1 MMLKIGEFS
10 KIAQV
15 SVKTLRYYDQLGL
28 LKPAHIDRFNGY
40 RYYSLE
46 QLPRLFRILA
56 LKDLDFSLEQ
66 IQGLIRVDLP
76 GETLREMLTNKAA
89 ELRQRVTSEQSRLY
103 RVENHLNQLTRSS
116 SDQTFP
122 VVLKSAPDYLIASTR
137 DRLAS
142 INALL
147 EWQAAQLKAVHSQLE
162 ECGLLTMGPDLL
174 IYHQD
179 EFREVGLDVEVG
191 TIICEAGRGAER
203 VLKDKTI
210 RTRILP
216 GAKEIATTI
225 HTDLVGTPSEVYA
238 CLARWTQSNGF
249 RPIGPW
255 RELTY
260 QQHDPQLTRVF
271 EVQQPVMHANEFYT
285 QTEVQKMEPKFIT
298 KPGFT
303 MMGLRYFG
311 KNEKGEIS
319 DLWDSFNQ
327 RVSSLGGLPNETGEA
342 AIGLCITPEEASLEG
357 EFEYVAGF
365 PVSQVDEIPDGFVVR
380 QVPEYTYAVF
390 AHHGDLAG
398 LGKTYEYIY
407 EVWLPQSGYQLAAM
421 IDFEYYDQDFKD
433 FAPDSVFYIYLPVH
447 KL

>member
-1 MMLKIGEFS
+1 MLKIGEFS

-28 LKPAHIDRFNGY
+28 IKPAHIDRFSGY

-46 QLPRLFRILA
+46 QLPQLFRILV

-66 IQGLIRVDLP
+66 IQGLLRQGLP
-76 GETLREMLTNKAA
+76 GETLHVMLANKAA
-89 ELRQRVTSEQSRLY
+89 ELRQRVTSEQARLY
-103 RVENHLNQLTRSS
+103 RVENHLNQLARSS

-122 VVLKSAPDYLIASTR
+122 VVLKSAPDYLIASVR
-137 DRLAS
+137 DRLPS
-142 INALL
+142 IDVLPV
-147 EWQAAQLKAVHSQLE
+147 WQSVQLNAVHSQLE
-162 ECGLLTMGPDLL
+162 KGALFSKGPDLL

-179 EFREVGLDVEVG
+179 EFREVDLDVEVG
-191 TIICEAGRGAER
+191 TIICEAGRDAEKG
-203 VLKDKTI
+203 LKDGTI
-210 RTRILP
+210 QTRILP

-225 HTDLVGTPSEVYA
+225 HTDRVGPPSEVYA
-238 CLARWTQSNGF
+238 SLARWTQSNGF

-255 RELTY
+255 RELTH
-260 QQHDPQLTRVF
+260 QQHDPKLTRVF
-271 EVQQPVMHANEFYT
+271 EVQQPVMHAIEFYT

-303 MMGLRYFG
+303 VMGLRYFG
-311 KNEKGEIS
+311 KNEKGEIA
-319 DLWDSFNQ
+319 DLWGSFNQ
-327 RVSSLGGLPNETGEA
+327 RVEDLGGLPNETGEA
-342 AIGLCITPEEASLEG
+342 AIGLCVTPEDAPADG
-357 EFEYVAGF
+357 AFEYVAGF
-365 PVSQVDEIPDGFVVR
+365 PVSQVEDVPVGFVVR

-390 AHHGDLAG
+390 AHRGDLAG

-407 EVWLPQSGYQLAAM
+407 EVWLPQSGYQLAAK

-433 FAPDSVFYIYLPVH
+433 FAPDSVFYIYLPVK